1 MLSKNRAIVSVTND
15 LYTDQRVHKICLF
28 LEEQGYQVLLLGRKR
43 KSSLPLESR
52 LYKTKR
58 MNLFFDKGAMFYAEY
73 NLRLFLFLFFKK
85 GNLFVSNDLDTLL
98 ANYCASIL
106 KLKTRLVYDSHEY
119 FTEVP
124 ELVNRPKIQRV
135 WEKIEER
142 IFPKLETIYT
152 VNSSISELYKH
163 KYNKDLFVVRNISML
178 WKPETLK
185 SKEELNIPLV
195 KKIIILQGAGIN
207 IDRGAEEAVEA
218 MKLIENAILLFVGDG
233 DVIPYLKKYVE
244 ENNLTNKVIFIGRKP
259 YLEMMNYTFHADLGL
274 TLDKATNIN
283 YKNSLPNK
291 VFDYIHTETPIVATP
306 IYEVK
311 RIIEKYNVG
320 KILEDFNSKNLA
332 SLINSILSNELLL
345 KELKANCKIAR
356 DFENWEKEK
365 EVLKQIYPKVG

>member
-124 ELVNRPKIQRV
+124 ELVNN
-135 WEKIEER
+135 
-142 IFPKLETIYT
+142 TI
-152 VNSSISELYKH
+152 
-163 KYNKDLFVVRNISML
+163 
-178 WKPETLK
+178 
-185 SKEELNIPLV
+185 
-195 KKIIILQGAGIN
+195 
-207 IDRGAEEAVEA
+207 
-218 MKLIENAILLFVGDG
+218 
-233 DVIPYLKKYVE
+233 VIHIW
-244 ENNLTNKVIFIGRKP
+244 T
-259 YLEMMNYTFHADLGL
+259 TFEF
-274 TLDKATNIN
+274 
-283 YKNSLPNK
+283 S
-291 VFDYIHTETPIVATP
+291 
-306 IYEVK
+306 
-311 RIIEKYNVG
+311 
-320 KILEDFNSKNLA
+320 
-332 SLINSILSNELLL
+332 
-345 KELKANCKIAR
+345 
-356 DFENWEKEK
+356 
-365 EVLKQIYPKVG
+365 